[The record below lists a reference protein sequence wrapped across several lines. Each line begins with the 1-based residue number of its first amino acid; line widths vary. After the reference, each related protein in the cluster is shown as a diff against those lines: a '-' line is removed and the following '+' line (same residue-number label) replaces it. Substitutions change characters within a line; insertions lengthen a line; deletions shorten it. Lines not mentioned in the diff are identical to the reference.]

1 MTILKII
8 STKELNVEKHCK
20 DGFRQILELSFFNKF
35 FIFFWLLG
43 PFIYLIERDP
53 ADLWLTLLSAAF
65 LARCYFNK
73 DWNWAKQWWFKIA
86 IYFWLYCLLNAFF
99 SPYLPNSLIESII
112 WIRFPLYV
120 AAAQAWLGK
129 KYEIRILM
137 FVSIFFSMILMCLIL
152 GLEIIIDPKYDH
164 RLLWPY
170 GDHMPGS
177 YLSKISLQVYCV
189 ILVIFFNRVYLKN
202 VFLGTIAFLSLS
214 MIFLTGERMN
224 FILRLGAGILSL
236 FSWNFKI
243 KKVLYFFSIIFILI
257 SALFIIH
264 PPMTKIYK
272 TFINKIP
279 ITNMEKDNPYW
290 ESWRGG
296 LQQGIENPIIGL
308 GVASYRE
315 HCSSMISNDLEWLP
329 GQNICVNHP
338 HNFYI
343 QLFAETGLIGL
354 MLGILMIF
362 FIIKS
367 TFDSRKINPLCLI
380 SSTAFIVPL
389 LLFFPIQQTGN
400 FFGQWGNLFIWF
412 SVGYA
417 MTSNQAYDKSTY

>member
-1 MTILKII
+1 
-8 STKELNVEKHCK
+8 
-20 DGFRQILELSFFNKF
+20 
-35 FIFFWLLG
+35 
-43 PFIYLIERDP
+43 
-53 ADLWLTLLSAAF
+53 
-65 LARCYFNK
+65 
-73 DWNWAKQWWFKIA
+73 
-86 IYFWLYCLLNAFF
+86 
-99 SPYLPNSLIESII
+99 
-112 WIRFPLYV
+112 
-120 AAAQAWLGK
+120 
-129 KYEIRILM
+129 
-137 FVSIFFSMILMCLIL
+137 
-152 GLEIIIDPKYDH
+152 
-164 RLLWPY
+164 
-170 GDHMPGS
+170 
-177 YLSKISLQVYCV
+177 
-189 ILVIFFNRVYLKN
+189 
-202 VFLGTIAFLSLS
+202 
-214 MIFLTGERMN
+214 
-224 FILRLGAGILSL
+224 
-236 FSWNFKI
+236 
-243 KKVLYFFSIIFILI
+243 
-257 SALFIIH
+257 
-264 PPMTKIYK
+264 MTKIYK

-389 LLFFPIQQTGN
+389 LLFFPFNKLETFLVNGVIYLSG
-400 FFGQWGNLFIWF
+400 FL
-412 SVGYA
+412 
-417 MTSNQAYDKSTY
+417 

>member
-1 MTILKII
+1 MTILRII

-189 ILVIFFNRVYLKN
+189 ILVIFFNRVY
-202 VFLGTIAFLSLS
+202 
-214 MIFLTGERMN
+214 
-224 FILRLGAGILSL
+224 
-236 FSWNFKI
+236 
-243 KKVLYFFSIIFILI
+243 
-257 SALFIIH
+257 
-264 PPMTKIYK
+264 
-272 TFINKIP
+272 
-279 ITNMEKDNPYW
+279 
-290 ESWRGG
+290 
-296 LQQGIENPIIGL
+296 
-308 GVASYRE
+308 
-315 HCSSMISNDLEWLP
+315 
-329 GQNICVNHP
+329 
-338 HNFYI
+338 
-343 QLFAETGLIGL
+343 
-354 MLGILMIF
+354 
-362 FIIKS
+362 
-367 TFDSRKINPLCLI
+367 
-380 SSTAFIVPL
+380 
-389 LLFFPIQQTGN
+389 
-400 FFGQWGNLFIWF
+400 
-412 SVGYA
+412 
-417 MTSNQAYDKSTY
+417 